1 MITRLKAHHYNR
13 QVPMTSTT
21 IYVIKM
27 IIATCYELIQSTQQW
42 TVTGF
47 ARDVEQQLS
56 LCPAMLL
63 ASCFTSFK
71 LRK

>member
-1 MITRLKAHHYNR
+1 MRLKTHHHNK
-13 QVPMTSTT
+13 QVPMTFTA
-21 IYVIKM
+21 ICGIKI
-27 IIATCYELIQSTQQW
+27 IIATFYELIQSMLPW

-47 ARDVEQQLS
+47 TRDVEQQLS
-56 LCPAMLL
+56 LCPPMLL